1 MKESDSNL
9 QKELEL
15 IKALIDKLFKHSNE
29 QFDTQIKIN
38 RAVYYR
44 LGKLEDAKLEPKPEL
59 SAPVKGWLPT
69 GKEAAIAVNVC
80 LWIVVLSCLIAQYV
94 KAETPNWFLYDQR
107 IGQKAQEYKNRWSSG
122 NDGDKLAATYYD
134 AALGFEYISRR
145 LGDPSLTNT
154 ALAAAQYYSSN
165 YVVPAGGVVPGN
177 WIFTDGLRKF
187 GFGSTVNLLAQN
199 GSYCMTNVA
208 HEPLYNV
215 GLSRE
220 VAYCLKAMLN
230 AQAMGYTVNQDRLF
244 QHISAAQS
252 HLEQWA
258 SGVGIPYLRPFMVGL
273 TANSVIRY
281 HDTIAPLGIRER
293 LQAVATKM
301 KNELWIESARAFKYT
316 DRVTPEGGE
325 EPAPDLNLLIAPMY
339 AWLGD
344 REFAGKIFN
353 GGVEGAYLGNI
364 GNMKQFNQNVAFV
377 PEFEQW
383 IAAVATPSPTP
394 TVVPTPTPCVRPANM
409 NSVKKLDQYI
419 NCRVDRIVTINELR
433 E

>member
-1 MKESDSNL
+1 MIRLLNASVTAL
-9 QKELEL
+9 L
-15 IKALIDKLFKHSNE
+15 I
-29 QFDTQIKIN
+29 
-38 RAVYYR
+38 
-44 LGKLEDAKLEPKPEL
+44 
-59 SAPVKGWLPT
+59 
-69 GKEAAIAVNVC
+69 IAV
-80 LWIVVLSCLIAQYV
+80 WCLIGVVILVIASTV
-94 KAETPNWFLYDQR
+94 RAETPNWLLYDQR

-154 ALAAAQYYSSN
+154 ALAAAQYYSNN

-187 GFGSTVNLLAQN
+187 GFGSTVNLLAQS

-208 HEPLYNV
+208 HEPLYDTV
-215 GLSRE
+215 LSRE

-230 AQAMGYTVNQDRLF
+230 AQAMGYAVNQDRLF

-301 KNELWIESARAFKYT
+301 KNEMWVESARAFKYT

-344 REFAGKIFN
+344 REFAGKVFN
-353 GGVEGAYLGNI
+353 GGIEQAWLGNL
-364 GNMKQFNQNVAFV
+364 GAMKQFNQNVQFV
-377 PEFEQW
+377 EEFQTW
-383 IAAVATPSPTP
+383 MQPSPTPSPTP
-394 TVVPTPTPCVRPANM
+394 TVANTPTASPSPTTSPLPSPSPLPTPCQRPASM
-409 NSVKKLDQYI
+409 NSIKKLDTWTK
-419 NCRVDRIVTINELR
+419 CRMDRIVEINNLIE
-433 E
+433 